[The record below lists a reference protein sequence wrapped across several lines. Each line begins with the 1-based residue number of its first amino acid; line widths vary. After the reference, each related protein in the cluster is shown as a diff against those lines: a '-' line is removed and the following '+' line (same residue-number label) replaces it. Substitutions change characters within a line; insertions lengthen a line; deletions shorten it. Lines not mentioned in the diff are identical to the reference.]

1 MRCDGRLRLPYRVC
15 PVRGTPLRVAALVLV
30 AAVAVLLWRVG
41 EEPVRALRMPELRP
55 APGIFEE
62 PQRVSEGIR
71 IGSFERPEGVPA
83 YEILDEIPTGS
94 EGTRSAQ
101 LLVDTR
107 SRSQEDFTLITR
119 DLKTRYAGYDVVSI
133 EFTDSSVV
141 LDYHGGA
148 IIVNTPVG
156 ARHAG
161 FIHAPPN
168 EGYYVRVAD

>member
-1 MRCDGRLRLPYRVC
+1 MRISL
-15 PVRGTPLRVAALVLV
+15 LRVAALVLV
-30 AAVAVLLWRVG
+30 AAVAVFLWRAG
-41 EEPVRALRMPELRP
+41 EEPVRALKTPELRP
-55 APGIFEE
+55 APEIFEK
-62 PQRVSEGIR
+62 PQRVPGGIR
-71 IGSFERPEGVPA
+71 IGSFERPEDVPA
-83 YEILDEIPTGS
+83 YEILDEISTGS
-94 EGTRSAQ
+94 DGARSAL

-119 DLKTRYAGYDVVSI
+119 DLKARYADYDFVSI

-161 FIHAPPN
+161 FVYAPPN

>member
-1 MRCDGRLRLPYRVC
+1 
-15 PVRGTPLRVAALVLV
+15 VRISLLRVAALVLV
-30 AAVAVLLWRVG
+30 AAVAVFLWRAG
-41 EEPVRALRMPELRP
+41 EEPVRALKTPELRP
-55 APGIFEE
+55 APEIFEE
-62 PQRVSEGIR
+62 PQRVPGGIR
-71 IGSFERPEGVPA
+71 IGSFERPEDVPA
-83 YEILDEIPTGS
+83 YEILDEISTGS
-94 EGTRSAQ
+94 DGARSAL

-119 DLKTRYAGYDVVSI
+119 DLKARYADYDFVSI

-148 IIVNTPVG
+148 IVVNTPVG

-161 FIHAPPN
+161 FVYAPPN